1 MKRDWF
7 DELMLGVLVVIL
19 AVLALV
25 IYTSFVGFVFVECAT
40 SLSGERGDVV
50 YQCFVGKDKERV
62 TIPVASK

>member
-7 DELMLGVLVVIL
+7 DELMLGVFIVML

-25 IYTSFVGFVFVECAT
+25 IYASFVGFVFVECAT
-40 SLSGERGDVV
+40 SISGEHVGVV
-50 YQCFVGKDKERV
+50 YQCFIGKNRERV